1 MRKYYQKIFAL
12 FFVISSLI
20 LILTGCS
27 KKEDSS
33 NKISIV
39 TSTNVYA
46 NIAQNVLGKYG
57 KATAIITNSATD
69 PHDFEPTTADAKKF
83 KMQKLLLLMV

>member
-1 MRKYYQKIFAL
+1 MKKYYQKIFSLFIVMGAL
-12 FFVISSLI
+12 FLV
-20 LILTGCS
+20 LTGCS
-27 KKEDSS
+27 KKENSSS

-57 KATAIITNSATD
+57 KATAIITSSSTD

-83 KMQKLLLLMV
+83 KMPKLL

>member
-1 MRKYYQKIFAL
+1 MKKYYQKIFSLFIVMGTL
-12 FFVISSLI
+12 FFV
-20 LILTGCS
+20 LTGCS
-27 KKEDSS
+27 KKDNSSS

-46 NIAQNVLGKYG
+46 DIAQNVLGKYG
-57 KATAIITNSATD
+57 KATAIITSSSTD

-83 KMQKLLLLMV
+83 KTPKSL